1 VSAPADKPPP
11 AGPGG
16 FFQERLNIAWIAS
29 GVLLA
34 VVVILTPDHGWGTVA
49 RVIAAVL
56 AIGLSGAA
64 RIRDG
69 RRDRERKAAGLGKR
83 RP

>member
-1 VSAPADKPPP
+1 VSPPADKPPT
-11 AGPGG
+11 GGRG
-16 FFQERLNIAWIAS
+16 FFEERLNIAWIAS
-29 GVLLA
+29 GVLLV
-34 VVVILTPDHGWGTVA
+34 VVVILTPDHGWGTGA
-49 RVIAAVL
+49 RILAAVI

-69 RRDRERKAAGLGKR
+69 RRDRERKGIARGKR

>member
-1 VSAPADKPPP
+1 VSKPADKQP
-11 AGPGG
+11 AGRRG

-29 GVLLA
+29 GLLLL
-34 VVVILTPDHGWGTVA
+34 VVVLITPDHGWGTVA
-49 RVIAAVL
+49 RVLAAVI

-69 RRDRERKAAGLGKR
+69 RRDRERKGTAGGKR

>member
-1 VSAPADKPPP
+1 LSPPADKPPSDNP
-11 AGPGG
+11 G

-34 VVVILTPDHGWGTVA
+34 VVVLLTPDHGWGTVA
-49 RVIAAVL
+49 RILAAAL

-69 RRDRERKAAGLGKR
+69 RRDRERKGIARGKR

>member
-1 VSAPADKPPP
+1 MSPP
-11 AGPGG
+11 AEKSPTGGPGG
-16 FFQERLNIAWIAS
+16 FFQDRLNIAWIAS

-34 VVVILTPDHGWGTVA
+34 LVLILTPDHGWGTVA

-69 RRDRERKAAGLGKR
+69 RRDRERKLKR
-83 RP
+83 

>member
-1 VSAPADKPPP
+1 VSPPADKPPP
-11 AGPGG
+11 DDRP
-16 FFQERLNIAWIAS
+16 FFQDRLNIAWISS

-34 VVVILTPDHGWGTVA
+34 AVLILTPDHGWGTAA
-49 RVIAAVL
+49 RVAAAVL

-69 RRDRERKAAGLGKR
+69 RRDRARKLR
-83 RP
+83 R